1 MLSEFLMSIETQPFD
16 FLVATGQWAFAVTA
30 FLVLLICG
38 ASGLAMMT
46 HGVKGPLLVLRWIPR
61 FPADLLQLSPR
72 RVFAIAQLTF
82 REAIR
87 RKALVVF
94 GMFALLFMFGSW
106 FLDNPNERMELQ
118 VKNYISFVLTA
129 ITWLLLP
136 VVLLLSC
143 WGLPEDI
150 RNRSLHTVV
159 TKPARKTEIVIGRM
173 LGFSTLMT
181 ILVVVMGLTGYVW
194 IDREVA
200 FNLTVYSETI
210 DVDGQETLVE
220 YGDEDEGVTVRVT
233 AGDEPTQVTAA
244 TSRTALRQENPDLY
258 ALTERARIQA
268 LGRHLVAKRPVLG
281 TISFKGD
288 DGKPTERGVNTGD
301 IWEYRTYIAGGTN
314 WRAIWDFENV
324 RSEVAADGL
333 VLESSFEAF
342 RTHKGDDIQESL
354 LLQFSLVKVR
364 RSVFR
369 DANNNVVSATAVRK
383 ARDDENAFEAT
394 VDGESVAVS
403 RFPVAAHDVEVRNN
417 TYVLIDDPEIVV
429 LIEEEIRAPLSS
441 FNISE
446 FGENITVLKPQITF
460 YDQESGER
468 KQLDLI
474 DDLVNDQGELRV
486 EVACLDSGQYL
497 GMAQRDL
504 FVRLP
509 SSSFAVGY
517 SKAICGVWMMLGL
530 IVVLG
535 VTASCFL
542 KGPIASLLTF
552 VMLLVGQGFMPFLE
566 KIVGGEVEGGGPLE
580 SIIRIVRQI
589 NVTDQLPE
597 NTFYSTIKG
606 IDGFLNQGL
615 FIVKNIVPDFRNF
628 QMDTYVANG
637 FDVPWSQAMAPSIGI
652 TLAYLVPCLVVAYYS
667 LSLRELEHK

>member
-1 MLSEFLMSIETQPFD
+1 MSIETQPFD

-38 ASGLAMMT
+38 ASGLSMMT
-46 HGVKGPLLVLRWIPR
+46 HGIKGPLLVLRWIPR
-61 FPADLLQLSPR
+61 FPADLLQLSSR

-181 ILVVVMGLTGYVW
+181 ILVVVMGVTGYVW

-220 YGDEDEGVTVRVT
+220 FVDEDEGVTVRVT
-233 AGDEPTQVTAA
+233 ADDEPTQVTAA
-244 TSRTALRQENPDLY
+244 TSRTALRQENPALY

-288 DGKPTERGVNTGD
+288 DGKPLTKRALGKQKSSLRGSLLKLGAQIDALESDLGKCVPWKVRAPHADALILAAPGYHGTVSGLVKNALDYLEDLAKDSRPYLHGRSVGLIATAYGD
-301 IWEYRTYIAGGTN
+301 QASMSTLLTMRSIVHALRGWPTPMGATVRTYP
-314 WRAIWDFENV
+314 
-324 RSEVAADGL
+324 GL
-333 VLESSFEAF
+333 
-342 RTHKGDDIQESL
+342 
-354 LLQFSLVKVR
+354 FSP
-364 RSVFR
+364 
-369 DANNNVVSATAVRK
+369 
-383 ARDDENAFEAT
+383 E
-394 VDGESVAVS
+394 GE
-403 RFPVAAHDVEVRNN
+403 
-417 TYVLIDDPEIVV
+417 
-429 LIEEEIRAPLSS
+429 
-441 FNISE
+441 
-446 FGENITVLKPQITF
+446 
-460 YDQESGER
+460 
-468 KQLDLI
+468 
-474 DDLVNDQGELRV
+474 
-486 EVACLDSGQYL
+486 CLDDRARMQL
-497 GMAQRDL
+497 R
-504 FVRLP
+504 
-509 SSSFAVGY
+509 
-517 SKAICGVWMMLGL
+517 
-530 IVVLG
+530 
-535 VTASCFL
+535 
-542 KGPIASLLTF
+542 
-552 VMLLVGQGFMPFLE
+552 LVGEQSLNGAKSLQGF
-566 KIVGGEVEGGGPLE
+566 
-580 SIIRIVRQI
+580 
-589 NVTDQLPE
+589 PE
-597 NTFYSTIKG
+597 
-606 IDGFLNQGL
+606 
-615 FIVKNIVPDFRNF
+615 
-628 QMDTYVANG
+628 QM
-637 FDVPWSQAMAPSIGI
+637 
-652 TLAYLVPCLVVAYYS
+652 
-667 LSLRELEHK
+667 